1 MLDKNQF
8 EFSSYTNNFV
18 LKKTHKKSL
27 ILRLNFNKNED
38 DGMLN
43 IHSPFFD
50 NNVVVL
56 QVAPFGDKY
65 AFVEIVGKEYF
76 EEEE

>member
-1 MLDKNQF
+1 MLDTNQLTI
-8 EFSSYTNNFV
+8 SSNTNNFV

-27 ILRLNFNKNED
+27 ILRLNFYKEED

-56 QVAPFGDKY
+56 QVAPVGDKY
-65 AFVEIVGKEYF
+65 AFVEIVGKKYF